1 MGDPQN
7 KRQKDWAEVARR
19 RVAALEADAWLP
31 ADSAEAVASS
41 LTDLLRGLDRL
52 DGLELENV
60 EPATTYRPVE
70 E

>member
-7 KRQKDWAEVARR
+7 KREKDWLEVAQR
-19 RVAALEADAWLP
+19 RVAALDADAWLP

-52 DGLELENV
+52 DELELENV